1 MEILKKINTHLSID
15 ADPWLKYGNTPQDTT
30 TQKQRE
36 WAMAQTIKGRMGLK
50 KLGYSKKE
58 IKQLNNND

>member
-36 WAMAQTIKGRMGLK
+36 
-50 KLGYSKKE
+50 
-58 IKQLNNND
+58 